1 MKYHNTV
8 SAFAC
13 KECNVF
19 YDSQQSLNKHLTK
32 THKRKHE
39 CEFCNESFPNKK
51 HLRAH
56 KSAKHRELIASLN
69 RIPQMQLAKA
79 KKVECTMCNRV
90 FFNRYVLS
98 KHLMSKHQLSEKE
111 MKELLQIR
119 KKAVSKK
126 QVEKYMIDEVNE
138 FSKLLENDSS
148 FRVYYKDDEMAVYVK
163 GTDNLDTR
171 PRRMND
177 SNEDIEQTSDQDVK
191 YVVYEDHDNV
201 AANDMTGYQETTP
214 ISVSNDVGQ
223 FAEGGIQNIQV
234 VSKNNDEISI
244 TGVAGEVIETE
255 EGSAGQEGQNYY
267 VVFTDTNEKSESTV
281 QVLGDNFVSQTDM
294 HDMNSNEPERIV
306 LILNENEGDKNMLEN
321 GAQYEIV
328 TDDAGILQGD
338 IGKKD
343 NFEVEE
349 VGQVMVPA
357 ECYDAESESAAEVS
371 KGNGIAMDSALHGT
385 VCNLPLLEQFQT
397 TETAQDL
404 QQLKSKSDKMKDRNK
419 LKEIKESSQIIQQFT
434 SIKETLGESIEI
446 PYQATQPQVLSPTGE
461 NFIVIPAM
469 GCRETNSNIPNN
481 NLQLPS
487 YPEVVNTDSQISESS
502 LEELVPKSNT
512 DQEFTNFENAVKSK
526 VGEFK
531 SQDDYNYFLD
541 KMIQTLQK
549 AKQRDPAK

>member
-19 YDSQQSLNKHLTK
+19 YDSQQSLNKHFTK
-32 THKRKHE
+32 THNRLYE
-39 CEFCNESFPNKK
+39 CEFCNQSFPNKK

-56 KSAKHRELIASLN
+56 KSAEHKELIASIH

-98 KHLMSKHQLSEKE
+98 KHLMSKHQLSEKD

-119 KKAVSKK
+119 KKAASKK
-126 QVEKYMIDEVNE
+126 QVEKYMIDEVND

-148 FRVYYKDDEMAVYVK
+148 FRVYYKDEEMAVYVK
-163 GTDNLDTR
+163 GRDNLDTR

-177 SNEDIEQTSDQDVK
+177 SNEDIAQIPDQNVK

-201 AANDMTGYQETTP
+201 AANDMTGYTEMTP
-214 ISVSNDVGQ
+214 ISDSNDVAQ
-223 FAEGGIQNIQV
+223 FAESGIQNIQA
-234 VSKNNDEISI
+234 VSKNDKVSI
-244 TGVAGEVIETE
+244 TGIAGGVIETKE
-255 EGSAGQEGQNYY
+255 ENAGQEGQNYY
-267 VVFTDTNEKSESTV
+267 VVFTDTNEKSENTV
-281 QVLGDNFVSQTDM
+281 QVLKDNFVCQTDM
-294 HDMNSNEPERIV
+294 HDVNSNEPERIV
-306 LILNENEGDKNMLEN
+306 LILNENEGDKNIMLEN

-328 TDDAGILQGD
+328 TNSADILQGNF
-338 IGKKD
+338 GKKD

-349 VGQVMVPA
+349 VGQVMVSA
-357 ECYDAESESAAEVS
+357 ESYDAESENTAEVS
-371 KGNGIAMDSALHGT
+371 KVNEMDSALHGT
-385 VCNLPLLEQFQT
+385 VCNLPMLEQLQT
-397 TETAQDL
+397 TESAQDMR
-404 QQLKSKSDKMKDRNK
+404 SKSYRIKDRNK
-419 LKEIKESSQIIQQFT
+419 LKESSQIIQQFT
-434 SIKETLGESIEI
+434 SIKETLGEHIEI
-446 PYQATQPQVLSPTGE
+446 PYQATEPQVLSPSGE
-461 NFIVIPAM
+461 TLIVIPAM
-469 GCRETNSNIPNN
+469 ECKETDSNMPSN
-481 NLQLPS
+481 NLQLTS

-502 LEELVPKSNT
+502 LEELVPKNNT

-531 SQDDYNYFLD
+531 SQDDYNDFLD